1 MDCFPLEVQER
12 DKLPRQYVINV
23 IYTCAGQPFREWVNQ
38 LVDRRHEEVADKKQ
52 LYIELDPEI
61 AAVFNSS
68 KAVSTSQGSS
78 FNLLKASAKRR
89 RSKKL
94 IEEEKLQEELKQAQ
108 IQEKLEKYDKM
119 NALMPQA
126 IEAGEKLATY
136 NAMIDQLKQNG
147 LMYLKDDGQAYM
159 VENFAQYQ
167 QLKRQRHD
175 ESIEAEEMSQQNQQ
189 LSESAI
195 SKERLRPSQQ
205 LELNDQMMN

>member
-1 MDCFPLEVQER
+1 
-12 DKLPRQYVINV
+12 
-23 IYTCAGQPFREWVNQ
+23 
-38 LVDRRHEEVADKKQ
+38 
-52 LYIELDPEI
+52 
-61 AAVFNSS
+61 VFNSS

-136 NAMIDQLKQNG
+136 NAMID
-147 LMYLKDDGQAYM
+147 
-159 VENFAQYQ
+159 
-167 QLKRQRHD
+167 
-175 ESIEAEEMSQQNQQ
+175 
-189 LSESAI
+189 
-195 SKERLRPSQQ
+195 
-205 LELNDQMMN
+205 